1 MPLSKPPNLWLNPNC
16 YPPCISDELNP
27 CTVKAAPS
35 SPPRAYIAT
44 RDWSPGNGTSSFV
57 PSPFPQKEHAANCR
71 RKPPENLSKN
81 LRKTIQEF
89 DYRTLTYI
97 DNKMKLAQT
106 KQCCPAVA
114 RDATKLEANV
124 LLARILNDTQ
134 CIVPRWATHKVHS
147 TKIISPSICEI
158 QLICSNLNAC
168 KNQTSSCNI
177 FLFCHLWSP
186 PKFRCVFLLCMNPKL
201 SLSSARCTDSRATE
215 PLPTCAQPLRKCDP
229 HLVSLAAPHQLEPK
243 GTCMSDVRRGS
254 VQPARRVGSAY
265 RSCSSSPVF
274 AWSWLI
280 SISCNQIGNH
290 ASSPLVHGPTHN
302 QIASSPCTLEVTP
315 RLRLLFH
322 ASLCLLE
329 MIVSVSWLA
338 HLQPCLYESW
348 S

>member
-1 MPLSKPPNLWLNPNC
+1 MSYAFVETTQSLPKPKLLPSMHLWWIESLHFQSRAFVSSTRIHCNSRLESWKWNFLIRAISI
-16 YPPCISDELNP
+16 PP
-27 CTVKAAPS
+27 K
-35 SPPRAYIAT
+35 RAC
-44 RDWSPGNGTSSFV
+44 SQL
-57 PSPFPQKEHAANCR
+57 QK
-71 RKPPENLSKN
+71 KSTGIISKN

-134 CIVPRWATHKVHS
+134 CIVPRCANSQSAFYQDHLSLNLWN
-147 TKIISPSICEI
+147 SIDMFKLKCMQE
-158 QLICSNLNAC
+158 S
-168 KNQTSSCNI
+168 NI
-177 FLFCHLWSP
+177 FVQHLSLLWSP
-186 PKFRCVFLLCMNPKL
+186 PKLNVFSCCAWTRSYPSPQQDAQTPQQQNP
-201 SLSSARCTDSRATE
+201 CQRA
-215 PLPTCAQPLRKCDP
+215 PSPLRKCDP

-243 GTCMSDVRRGS
+243 GTPERRCDVAVFNQQG
-254 VQPARRVGSAY
+254 VAKTAY

-290 ASSPLVHGPTHN
+290 ASSHLVHGPTHN
-302 QIASSPCTLEVTP
+302 HIASSTCRLETP

>member
-1 MPLSKPPNLWLNPNC
+1 MSYAFVETTQSLPKPKLLPSMHLWWIESLHFQSRAFVSSTRIHCNSRLESWKWNFLIRAISI
-16 YPPCISDELNP
+16 PP
-27 CTVKAAPS
+27 K
-35 SPPRAYIAT
+35 RAC
-44 RDWSPGNGTSSFV
+44 SQL
-57 PSPFPQKEHAANCR
+57 QK
-71 RKPPENLSKN
+71 KSTGIISKN

-89 DYRTLTYI
+89 DYRTFTYI

-134 CIVPRWATHKVHS
+134 CIVPRCATHKVHS

-177 FLFCHLWSP
+177 FLFCGLPQNWTCFLAVHEPEAIPLLSKTHRLPSNRTPANVRPAIAQMRPSP
-186 PKFRCVFLLCMNPKL
+186 GITGGSASAGAKGDSERRCDVAVFNQQGVAK
-201 SLSSARCTDSRATE
+201 T
-215 PLPTCAQPLRKCDP
+215 
-229 HLVSLAAPHQLEPK
+229 
-243 GTCMSDVRRGS
+243 
-254 VQPARRVGSAY
+254 AY

-290 ASSPLVHGPTHN
+290 ASSHLVHGPTHN
-302 QIASSPCTLEVTP
+302 HIASSTCRLETP